1 MATAFVTSTHSGKVT
16 GAIETDRV
24 IALIEDMEADL
35 PPSRDLGRFSTTQFD
50 ETAINLM
57 VAGSL
62 RSQPCIEEYPSLAD
76 FREKCVSILA
86 NLWNAPSG
94 FFGAATT
101 GSSEAVLLG
110 GLAMKR
116 QWQLKPPAC
125 LNSPPNIIIGANA
138 HICVNKF
145 ADYFDVEA
153 RIIHVSEKSGYAFD
167 VEALGDHLDGNT
179 IGVFLTLGCLPTL
192 DIMIQSNTLQTCWMS
207 TSFAQETISPSTDFR
222 LPRVRSINVSGH
234 KFGMA
239 PLAVGWIVWREN
251 SQIPQG
257 LLLESSYLRGTLS
270 NFSLSFS
277 RSGAPVAAQYYY
289 NFLRLGL
296 AGYQDRTRSLL
307 DRAGR
312 FSVLL
317 EHTGHFLC
325 LSDAHRQQTSGAC
338 QTLCRGHDQPATPV
352 LPIVVFKLT
361 DRVRRQYPK
370 LQLSDVSDAML
381 DLKVSIPNYTFRG
394 WGANGEDYEAMRIV
408 LRDEMTT
415 ELMEEVLAGITQA
428 VERLMDQVSMG

>member
-125 LNSPPNIIIGANA
+125 RNSPPNIIIGANA

-179 IGVFLTLGCLPTL
+179 IGVFLTLG
-192 DIMIQSNTLQTCWMS
+192 
-207 TSFAQETISPSTDFR
+207 DFR